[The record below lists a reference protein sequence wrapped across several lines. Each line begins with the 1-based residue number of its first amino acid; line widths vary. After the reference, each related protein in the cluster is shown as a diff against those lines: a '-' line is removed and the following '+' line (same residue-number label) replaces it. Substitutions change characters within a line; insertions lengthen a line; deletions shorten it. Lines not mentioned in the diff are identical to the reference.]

1 MGSAAFRKEIDIKT
15 TMIILETEEKARATA
30 LHFLKG
36 IELCVKKSNQLISAD
51 HSQQVIYFSFEAIQK
66 GFGSKTCG
74 VDLDRLVVW
83 GWNALPEDMQEA
95 LLACIISKKG
105 ERIDRGFYINGSYWF
120 ERVKITEKENDVC
133 SNETA

>member
-1 MGSAAFRKEIDIKT
+1 M
-15 TMIILETEEKARATA
+15 
-30 LHFLKG
+30 
-36 IELCVKKSNQLISAD
+36 
-51 HSQQVIYFSFEAIQK
+51 
-66 GFGSKTCG
+66 
-74 VDLDRLVVW
+74 
-83 GWNALPEDMQEA
+83 PEDMQEA